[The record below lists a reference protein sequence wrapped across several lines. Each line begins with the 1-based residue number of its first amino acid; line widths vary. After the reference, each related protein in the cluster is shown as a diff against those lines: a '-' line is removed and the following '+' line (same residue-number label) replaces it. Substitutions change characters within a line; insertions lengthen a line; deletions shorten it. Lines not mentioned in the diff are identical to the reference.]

1 MDKENA
7 KKRIEQNSQSKVTL
21 VTVFLLFMRGFMR
34 LNTKYVENSINNDKS
49 KFLYLFM
56 KVEKLKWSNLNSRMH
71 ENREKLNQNKSP
83 FIIIYARFHE
93 IKKSNNKIKTKW
105 LYIGKKSS
113 KT

>member
-49 KFLYLFM
+49 KFLYPFM
-56 KVEKLKWSNLNSRMH
+56 EVEKLKWQNLNSRMH
-71 ENREKLNQNKSP
+71 ENREKLN
-83 FIIIYARFHE
+83 
-93 IKKSNNKIKTKW
+93 
-105 LYIGKKSS
+105 
-113 KT
+113 